1 MSTFSLSQPCPRS
14 IEVGGICYTL
24 NLSFDR
30 VLSAFEL
37 LSSDELEGIDSF
49 DVIFDWF
56 VIAPKVKN
64 LSVRADVVNE
74 IFDKL
79 INFDKNTSDT
89 EAETISFEQ
98 DAPFIYAAF
107 RQAYGIDL
115 FQEQGKLQ
123 WWEFVALLGALPSD
137 TRLSDIIDI
146 RIRPVP
152 APNGRNQK
160 QISALLKLKAQYAI
174 KNPVNKQSAQ
184 DGWERL
190 WGILEKQAEER

>member
-1 MSTFSLSQPCPRS
+1 MSTYSLSQPCPRS
-14 IEVGGICYTL
+14 IDVGGICYTL

-37 LSSDELEGIDSF
+37 LSSDELEDIDSF
-49 DVIFDWF
+49 DVIFDWL

-64 LSVRADVVNE
+64 LSVRADVVNV
-74 IFDKL
+74 I
-79 INFDKNTSDT
+79 FDKNTSDT
-89 EAETISFEQ
+89 EAETISFDQ
-98 DAPFIYAAF
+98 DAPYIYAAF
-107 RQAYGIDL
+107 RQAYDIDL
-115 FQEQGKLQ
+115 FKEQGKLQ
-123 WWEFVALLGALPSD
+123 WWEFVSLLGALPSD

-146 RIRPVP
+146 RTRPVP
-152 APNGRNQK
+152 APNGKNQE